1 MENEYLIKLW
11 NVYKDTMNLHMEW
24 QKKKD
29 GNLSDLVHQINQIN
43 IKHDMN
49 FCNEITEL
57 IRIGFITNFYG
68 MDVSDAKKL
77 YSDAWKFH
85 KKTFIDLTEKSYS
98 DYWENVTSELKT
110 VFENHRYKFALKLLL
125 IALDEIA
132 RVKQC
137 VNTETDQY
145 EKQE

>member
-11 NVYKDTMNLHMEW
+11 NVYKDTMNLHVEW
-24 QKKKD
+24 QKKED
-29 GNLSDLVHQINQIN
+29 GKLSDLVHQINKIN

-57 IRIGFITNFYG
+57 IRIGFITSFYG

-85 KKTFIDLTEKSYS
+85 KKAVIDLTEKSNS
-98 DYWENVTSELKT
+98 DYWENVTFELKT

-125 IALDEIA
+125 IALDEIEK
-132 RVKQC
+132 VKQC
-137 VNTETDQY
+137 VNTETEQN